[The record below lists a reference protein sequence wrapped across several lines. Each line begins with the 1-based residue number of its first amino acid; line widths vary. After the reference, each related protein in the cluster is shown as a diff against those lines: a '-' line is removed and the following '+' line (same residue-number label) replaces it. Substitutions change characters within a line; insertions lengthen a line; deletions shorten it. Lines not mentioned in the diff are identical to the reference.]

1 MLMLNTLYYLGIWH
15 GGISKKRRPSSGCLE
30 IQNLWTSGLTNEWD
44 ISQNWC
50 LRTFQFKSCLCKNP
64 FILYFWLVII
74 QSQCQLFFFQL
85 SLPLTSPCLYCAT
98 CLNTLLAVISCN
110 LIIKS
115 LSNFCSNF
123 FLWQPKWKMMSNTSL
138 DAPNFDINE
147 STPRETSFP
156 RRALGIIC
164 QSRLVYTGNF

>member
-1 MLMLNTLYYLGIWH
+1 MLMWNTLYYLGIWH
-15 GGISKKRRPSSGCLE
+15 WGISKKHRPSSGVFRNTESL
-30 IQNLWTSGLTNEWD
+30 NSLVRD
-44 ISQNWC
+44 ISQSWC
-50 LRTFQFKSCLCKNP
+50 LRTFQFKSCLCKNT

-123 FLWQPKWKMMSNTSL
+123 VGGFFVTAKVNNDVKHITWCTK
-138 DAPNFDINE
+138 F
-147 STPRETSFP
+147 R
-156 RRALGIIC
+156 
-164 QSRLVYTGNF
+164 Y